1 MLRKIFCVVSM
12 AAVMATAVAAPVDDA
27 KKLYLAGDY
36 QAAVDILEPLRKKSP
51 RNGNVCYYL
60 GASLVGLGRI
70 ADAKAPLVTAEKRG
84 VAEAA
89 RLLARIALDAYDV
102 DSADEH
108 LDEYETLLGKKR
120 NADTSELEEMQSRV
134 VMMRNMLQRVE
145 SIEIVDSVNVD
156 ADEFFTHYRLSPES
170 GRLMTPAEA
179 GVDAVTVVYTPQNR
193 AEMLWAQAGDDG
205 DTVLTGAQIL
215 DDGTVDS
222 SAPLAGDFDGVDSP
236 DYPFMMPDGMTLYFA
251 AKGDASLG
259 GYDIFM
265 TRRGEDGF
273 LQPQNIG
280 MPYNSPYDDYMLAID
295 ETTRVGWFASNR
307 SGQDGV
313 VTIYTFIPS
322 ETRVNYPA
330 DDPRL
335 GSLARIGSIA
345 DTQTGAHDYEAF
357 RQRVAQV
364 SEVSSNGSGRMS
376 RFEFVMPDGRVI
388 TELSGFTNQQARRT
402 MVEMLSLSTRESR
415 LRAELDTLRERYRR
429 GDRDINDDILDDEAE
444 LEHLMSE
451 RMSLRNKII
460 RLESGAR

>member
-36 QAAVDILEPLRKKSP
+36 QAAVDILEPLCKKSP

-120 NADTSELEEMQSRV
+120 NADTSELDEMQSRV

-179 GVDAVTVVYTPQNR
+179 ASTP
-193 AEMLWAQAGDDG
+193 
-205 DTVLTGAQIL
+205 
-215 DDGTVDS
+215 
-222 SAPLAGDFDGVDSP
+222 
-236 DYPFMMPDGMTLYFA
+236 
-251 AKGDASLG
+251 
-259 GYDIFM
+259 
-265 TRRGEDGF
+265 
-273 LQPQNIG
+273 
-280 MPYNSPYDDYMLAID
+280 
-295 ETTRVGWFASNR
+295 
-307 SGQDGV
+307 
-313 VTIYTFIPS
+313 
-322 ETRVNYPA
+322 
-330 DDPRL
+330 
-335 GSLARIGSIA
+335 
-345 DTQTGAHDYEAF
+345 
-357 RQRVAQV
+357 
-364 SEVSSNGSGRMS
+364 
-376 RFEFVMPDGRVI
+376 
-388 TELSGFTNQQARRT
+388 
-402 MVEMLSLSTRESR
+402 
-415 LRAELDTLRERYRR
+415 
-429 GDRDINDDILDDEAE
+429 
-444 LEHLMSE
+444 
-451 RMSLRNKII
+451 
-460 RLESGAR
+460 